1 MISRSSKLN
10 FFLPDAFGF
19 IRNLVHEESK
29 YKKLINLSIGAP
41 NKPTP
46 IWVIDS
52 MKKNLA
58 NEKYHTYPPQDGL
71 PEFKQAICDWYKKRF
86 NADIKL
92 ENVLITIGIKEVIF
106 NTFHAMI
113 NPGDTVLLPDPG
125 YPTYFEAA
133 YFTGSKVLT
142 YNSNY
147 NEEELFVEIEEKLK
161 INKPKILILN
171 FPCNPTGNNVSLDF
185 YKRIRKVCEETNTMV
200 FSDLAY
206 SEIYYDDSYVYSY
219 FNDGASLFNG
229 LEFFAFS
236 KTYNMAGWRVGA
248 IVGEKDIIDAVKL
261 YKSKIDSNVF
271 CPIQKASIAALE
283 ETPECFYVAQRN
295 MYQERRDILAQGFKN
310 VGINFSMPKGA
321 MYMWVDIPKS
331 MKDPWEFTGLLY
343 HEYGIL
349 TVPGSA
355 YGINGNRKVRVGIVE
370 DAEVLKEAS
379 DRLANGGFSFE

>member
-1 MISRSSKLN
+1 
-10 FFLPDAFGF
+10 
-19 IRNLVHEESK
+19 
-29 YKKLINLSIGAP
+29 
-41 NKPTP
+41 
-46 IWVIDS
+46 
-52 MKKNLA
+52 MKKNLD

-71 PEFKQAICDWYKKRF
+71 PEFKKAICDWYKKRF

-113 NPGDTVLLPDPG
+113 DAGDAVLLPDPG

-147 NEEELFVEIEEKLK
+147 DEDKLFIEIKNKLRLY
-161 INKPKILILN
+161 KPKILILN

-185 YKRIRKVCEETNTMV
+185 YNRMRAVCEEVDTMV

-206 SEIYYDDSYVYSY
+206 SEIYYDDNYVYSY
-219 FNDGASLFNG
+219 FHDGTSLFNG

-248 IVGEKDIIDAVKL
+248 IVGDKDIIDAVKL

-283 ETPECFYVAQRN
+283 ETPESFYIAQRK
-295 MYQERRDILAQGFKN
+295 MYQERRDILSQGFEN
-310 VGINFSMPKGA
+310 AGINFTMPKGA
-321 MYMWVDIPKS
+321 MYMWVDIPKNI
-331 MKDPWEFTGLLY
+331 KDSWEFTRVLY
-343 HEYGIL
+343 SEFGIL
-349 TVPGSA
+349 TVPGTA
-355 YGINGNRKVRVGIVE
+355 YGVNGANKVRVGLVQ
-370 DAEVLKEAS
+370 DSEVLREAS
-379 DRLANGGFSFE
+379 DRLTNGGFRFE